1 MCVGAV
7 RCQYEPPSDDPSN
20 PSEGKIYI
28 MTLGVLAPYRRLG
41 IGTASPC
48 RFSSG
53 DAVDLVVGSKLLD
66 HVLSQAKNQTRSN
79 PSRPVK
85 SVYLHVQT
93 TNQEALDWYTKR
105 GFVLQDTVEDY
116 YRNID
121 DRNACLLV
129 RKLED

>member
-1 MCVGAV
+1 
-7 RCQYEPPSDDPSN
+7 
-20 PSEGKIYI
+20 